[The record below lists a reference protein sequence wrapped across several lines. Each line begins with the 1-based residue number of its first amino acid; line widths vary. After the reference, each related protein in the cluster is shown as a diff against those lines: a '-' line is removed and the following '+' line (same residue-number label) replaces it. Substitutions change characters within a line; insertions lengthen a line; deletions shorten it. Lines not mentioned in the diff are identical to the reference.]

1 MRKIQQKSQRNIL
14 FAAIFS
20 TVLLFSGKAD
30 AFFGLFFGGPVF
42 EPTSTAAELGKNIST
57 ALTELSAEADKLKQ
71 QIANAFTAKA
81 LNFNSNFNLRLEH
94 KPIAGAKILEEPAV
108 DPLNESE
115 VKKYIYKLFLTYPAH
130 DIPTQVKYRKMAQ
143 DFYDD
148 SVLEAYSAARE
159 VEKYLS
165 NDVAAKFAALQS
177 RLHESGGDGASSP
190 EALNEALYNNYL
202 AYQTIDTISRVLQ
215 ELTAIK
221 AQLEAARAINDIV
234 EPLEYPD
241 PDPALQGALNFD
253 NLPKLALNGYFSLSG
268 HSMVAGADA
277 HITKK
282 TETTPQKVTMGNGT
296 VIENIDENTVV
307 EVNVEKKKVNPLC
320 TQEPCEYY
328 EYNEDAD
335 MYKPFEGYSTVAPGG
350 IINFSQ
356 SDDPI
361 LEHPFYDAKYKMNEM
376 TRMEF
381 IYDKI
386 TTAIN
391 IHNLIKKIRLA
402 QDDFESYKRV
412 VALHEKALRMLR
424 LVDKCAVTMLSNNF
438 SDAPSVWCGQAGCDN
453 VVADYTDCPVL
464 NFEDLSANSDDDCS
478 EDVSADYAARSGVS
492 GWALDQYDLARAAIS
507 SGENYNV
514 STVPAPTEDDIH
526 TKDLDNVEKEGI
538 PYAEKVSGAVLDET
552 AQYEAEARKSQLLP
566 WEIGAIAAK
575 TLAENPGTWGTLSNP
590 YPVWNDQKNFYSQYL
605 DGKYINLPQ
614 YLQFLGQEQIFE
626 LALPVAN
633 TAALIAE
640 VNAAKAALESAI
652 AAVNSDKDMKAE
664 DKTKEIQ
671 RLKEETAKKI
681 EQLKNDK
688 AANDA
693 AIPSVVSLS
702 RDDTYPNLWELNAEE
717 DGLLAGSL
725 KSVLGD
731 SVPSNDGSIISK
743 TILNKFKE
751 EVLPGLLSERGL
763 ELGNI
768 SASGGGTIITMSRVI
783 GDAQSLTAGF
793 IESMKAQIK
802 AMRESMCALG
812 DNLYYSVGTAPSM
825 HQSMMQALA
834 AVVYE
839 VSDAELGVSAG
850 MTPWKTTISRL
861 DISEDDKTFIGVK
874 PLTDREA
881 KAPRAPLQMGYP
893 PVREIFHFDDYD
905 YEHAAPGSRKSFVA
919 YGGEVPE
926 LWKEILADKPFVQKD
941 IDLTKILDSGVGT
954 NTLLR
959 GGQFPCNLTASLVGN
974 EDKCIDNT
982 IYNVEHKRECAA
994 AAEEALAAGNT
1005 PGQCLKNLHCG
1016 NDYFGTAV
1024 IGGLDSRAKS
1034 MENIV
1039 ASLTS
1044 TAADYAGGE
1053 VNPCINY
1060 SLNLTE
1066 EGNRADSSKF
1076 FIWDKWPLY
1085 NETAG
1090 AGFTTVKDDYD
1101 PTLGRSELGI
1111 FLQTPASGSLSQIVT
1126 ASLEVA
1132 KAKTLKDKTIA
1143 KGKLQLL
1150 MNMMMTAL
1158 GNDAS
1163 TETKF
1168 RKEMAKIYD
1177 RLIEIIG
1184 KNNGDESAL
1193 EESDDSDD
1201 PSPFKVKKTVM
1212 GYMPFQQNQ
1221 VGGFLNI
1228 AETERDYRESRKQ
1241 LEKDIRQLEF
1251 DLAQTLDEIGYQ
1263 LSNAFSLLNTDDWR
1277 LSMSTLDETKN
1288 KLLTEI
1294 DTRIKN
1300 VKVSDN
1306 KIVKYRLREF
1316 NRMLMALNKDNQELV
1331 TIAEGVDSGPNFD
1344 EIIKM
1349 EEANAAVREEYRKKE
1364 EEAFRQ
1370 AMKDLGNIYCANY
1383 NEGAYDRNMCRFP
1396 IGER

>member
-1 MRKIQQKSQRNIL
+1 MRKFQQKSQRNIL
-14 FAAIFS
+14 FAIIFG
-20 TVLLFSGKAD
+20 TALLFSGKAD

-71 QIANAFTAKA
+71 QIANIFTAKA
-81 LNFNSNFNLRLEH
+81 LNFNSKFNLRLEH
-94 KPIAGAKILEEPAV
+94 KPIAGAKILKEPSV

-115 VKKYIYKLFLTYPAH
+115 VKKYVYKLFLTYPSH
-130 DIPTQVKYRKMAQ
+130 DIPTQVKYRKMAR

-165 NDVAAKFAALQS
+165 SDVAAKFAALQS

-190 EALNEALYNNYL
+190 EALNETLYNNYL

-234 EPLEYPD
+234 DPLEYPD
-241 PDPALQGALNFD
+241 PDPTLQSARSFD
-253 NLPKLALNGYFSLSG
+253 NLPKLALNGSFSLSG
-268 HSMVAGADA
+268 HAKVAGADA

-282 TETTPQKVTMGNGT
+282 SETSPQKVTMANGT

-335 MYKPFEGYSTVAPGG
+335 MYKPFKGYSTIAPGG
-350 IINFSQ
+350 TINFSQ
-356 SDDPI
+356 SDDPT
-361 LEHPFYDAKYKMNEM
+361 LKHPFFDAKYKMNEM

-386 TTAIN
+386 TAAIN

-438 SDAPSVWCGQAGCDN
+438 SDASSVWCGQSSCDN
-453 VVADYTDCPVL
+453 VVADYADCPVL
-464 NFEDLSANSDDDCS
+464 NFEDLSANSEDDCS
-478 EDVSADYAARSGVS
+478 EDVSADYAARGGVS

-507 SGENYNV
+507 SGENYNI
-514 STVPAPTEDDIH
+514 SAVPAPTEDDIH

-538 PYAEKVSGAVLDET
+538 PYAEKITGVVLDET

-575 TLAENPGTWGTLSNP
+575 TLAENPGTWGSLSNP

-605 DGKYINLPQ
+605 DGKYINLAQ
-614 YLQFLGQEQIFE
+614 YLQFLAQKQIFE
-626 LALPVAN
+626 MALPVAN

-640 VNAAKAALESAI
+640 VNAAKAAQESAI
-652 AAVNSDKDMKAE
+652 ADVKSDKNMKAQE
-664 DKTKEIQ
+664 KTKEIQ
-671 RLKEETAKKI
+671 RLKDETAKKI
-681 EQLKNDK
+681 EQLKKDK
-688 AANDA
+688 AANDT
-693 AIPSVVSLS
+693 AIPSVVAIP
-702 RDDTYPNLWELNAEE
+702 RDKTYPNLWELNANE
-717 DGLLAGSL
+717 DELLSGSL

-731 SVPSNDGSIISK
+731 SVPANDGSIISK

-751 EVLPGLLSERGL
+751 ETLPGLLSERVL
-763 ELGNI
+763 KLGNV

-783 GDAQSLTAGF
+783 KDAQSLTAGF
-793 IESMKAQIK
+793 IKSMEAQIK
-802 AMRESMCALG
+802 ATRESMCAMG

-825 HQSMMQALA
+825 HKSMMRALA
-834 AVVYE
+834 DVIYE
-839 VSDAELGVSAG
+839 VSDAELEISAS
-850 MTPWKTTISRL
+850 MKPWEATISRL

-926 LWKEILADKPFVQKD
+926 LWKEILADKPFVEKD
-941 IDLTKILDSGVGT
+941 IDLTKILDSGIGT

-994 AAEEALAAGNT
+994 AAEGALAAGNT

-1034 MENIV
+1034 MEDTV
-1039 ASLTS
+1039 ASLTN
-1044 TAADYAGGE
+1044 TEADYAGGK

-1066 EGNRADSSKF
+1066 DGERADKSKF
-1076 FIWDKWPLY
+1076 FIWNKWSLY

-1090 AGFTTVKDDYD
+1090 AGFTTVKDDND

-1111 FLQTPASGSLSQIVT
+1111 FLQTPASGTLTKIVT
-1126 ASLEVA
+1126 ASLNLARANNILEKA
-1132 KAKTLKDKTIA
+1132 KAMSVLKS
-1143 KGKLQLL
+1143 L
-1150 MNMMMTAL
+1150 MEAGGNAL
-1158 GNDAS
+1158 GDDAN

-1177 RLIEIIG
+1177 RLTEIIG

-1193 EESDDSDD
+1193 KESDNRDAS
-1201 PSPFKVKKTVM
+1201 SVEKVKKTLM
-1212 GYMPFQQNQ
+1212 GYIPFQQNQ

-1228 AETERDYRESRKQ
+1228 AETEREYRESRKQ

-1251 DLAQTLDEIGYQ
+1251 DLAQTLGEIGYQ
-1263 LSNAFSLLNTDDWR
+1263 LSNAFSLLNTADWK

-1300 VKVSDN
+1300 VKVTDN

-1364 EEAFRQ
+1364 EAAFRQ
-1370 AMKDLGNIYCANY
+1370 AIKDLGNIYCANY
-1383 NEGAYDRNMCRFP
+1383 NEGAYDKNMCRFP
-1396 IGER
+1396 IKER